1 MKSDPQQ
8 SVFINCPFDAAYAPL
23 FDAILFATVCCGFK
37 PRSALESGNVSDP
50 RMDRIVRAL
59 FESRYSIH
67 DLSRNRGEGEEG
79 FARFNMALE
88 LGMAVARRYM
98 TQGSRQRHEWM
109 LLVPDG
115 HHYHR
120 YISDLSGFDPF
131 RHDGTVEI
139 LIKRVMN
146 WLGGRPNLTSS
157 LYPRQVLAAFPGFQ
171 RRRQELEA
179 EWGEDVPW
187 SHLVDAAE
195 EMAPKIPG

>member
-23 FDAILFATVCCGFK
+23 FDAI
-37 PRSALESGNVSDP
+37 
-50 RMDRIVRAL
+50 IY
-59 FESRYSIH
+59 RY
-67 DLSRNRGEGEEG
+67 
-79 FARFNMALE
+79 
-88 LGMAVARRYM
+88 V
-98 TQGSRQRHEWM
+98 
-109 LLVPDG
+109 
-115 HHYHR
+115 
-120 YISDLSGFDPF
+120 SDLSGFDPI

-146 WLGGRPNLTSS
+146 WLGGRPNSTSS

-171 RRRQELEA
+171 RRRQGLEA